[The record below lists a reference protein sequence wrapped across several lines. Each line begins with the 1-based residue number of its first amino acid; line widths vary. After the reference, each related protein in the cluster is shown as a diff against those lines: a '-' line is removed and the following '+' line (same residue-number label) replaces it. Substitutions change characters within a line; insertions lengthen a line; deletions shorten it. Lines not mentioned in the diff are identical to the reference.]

1 MKVISLI
8 GQKGGAGKSTVAR
21 VLASAAVLEG
31 KRVLMLDCD
40 PNKSTYSFYQKL
52 LRNDPTSAQSV
63 AAFHCA
69 NTEEMERHII
79 EADETGNI
87 DYCIIDTQGDLV
99 NWVDDVIELSNRVII
114 PVKVSETD
122 FTVQLETYKRYV
134 ALRDAVVVPSK
145 LPPIMFLLNQIK
157 PGVKYPASLRDL
169 FDEIASHDRMLRFY
183 LQERN
188 VYNQTDQGILLGEY
202 AKRVEATSVGKVMP
216 KYMTQAMDEAKELL
230 TAVEEVTVNG

>member
-52 LRNDPTSAQSV
+52 MRNDPTSAESV
-63 AAFHCA
+63 TAFHCA

-134 ALRDAVVVPSK
+134 ALRVV
-145 LPPIMFLLNQIK
+145 MC
-157 PGVKYPASLRDL
+157 
-169 FDEIASHDRMLRFY
+169 
-183 LQERN
+183 
-188 VYNQTDQGILLGEY
+188 
-202 AKRVEATSVGKVMP
+202 VGWIV
-216 KYMTQAMDEAKELL
+216 
-230 TAVEEVTVNG
+230 